1 MEKVGIFKGDFNNCV
16 QAVAHVAKIGEISE
30 LIFHSAD
37 TEGILTNTAADRV
50 AEQLFGMLNASKA
63 A

>member
-1 MEKVGIFKGDFNNCV
+1 M
-16 QAVAHVAKIGEISE
+16 AHVAKIGEILES
-30 LIFHSAD
+30 IFHSAD